1 MVTIGGHLENELENL
16 KEIREL
22 LMVFF
27 KNDLFRS
34 TLRITVNEVSILS
47 FKLKHLV
54 LFHKR

>member
-22 LMVFF
+22 LVVSF

>member
-1 MVTIGGHLENELENL
+1 
-16 KEIREL
+16 
-22 LMVFF
+22 MVFF

>member
-22 LMVFF
+22 LVVSF

-47 FKLKHLV
+47 FTLKHLV